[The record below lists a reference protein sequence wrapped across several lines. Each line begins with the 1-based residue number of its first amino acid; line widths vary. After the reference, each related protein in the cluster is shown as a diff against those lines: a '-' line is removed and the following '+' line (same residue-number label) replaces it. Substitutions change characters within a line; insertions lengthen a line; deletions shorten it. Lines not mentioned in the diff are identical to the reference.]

1 MTTTEELLELE
12 RGYTDEVTGTGTIPD
27 LFEGAVERH
36 ADLPAQQYKGGV
48 YDRSLTD
55 EVVPEPAAGEWGLL
69 TYDRMAEIVR
79 YLAAGFRELGVGHG
93 DRVGIFSNTRME
105 WAQADFAL
113 LAAGGVVTTIYTESS
128 PRQVRY
134 LLNDPDA
141 KGVVVE
147 NEELLARVLDVK
159 ADTDVEFVV
168 IVDGVDVYDEN
179 DDIYTLAEVYD
190 LGREAFD
197 ADAYRSWIDEQSPE
211 DLASLIYTS
220 GTTGKPKGVKLTHA
234 NFRANV
240 SQIRKRFGPRPDKDA
255 DIPVLDSDVKT
266 LSFLPLAHVFERTAG
281 HFSMF
286 GSGATVAYAESP
298 DTVQADMQAVEPS
311 TATSV
316 PRVYERVFDAMRE
329 QAATS
334 DLKEKIFQRALEIGK
349 EYGRTENPSRRL
361 KLEYYVANKLVF
373 QQVKDQLGGNIDYFV
388 SGGGSLNKELAE
400 LFRGMGLEIY
410 EGYGLTETSPVVS
423 TNPAED
429 PRPGTL
435 GPPVVEMDTYLDDS
449 VIGPDRTEKA
459 DGEIGE
465 LLVRGPNVTEGYWNM
480 PEETD
485 DAFTTLPGDDEGDEE
500 WFRTGDI
507 IERTDDGYLIYH
519 DRLKQL
525 LVLSTGKNVAPGPI
539 EDAFATSERV
549 DQVMVMGDNQKFVSA
564 LIVPNFEAIRRWADE
579 EGIDLPEDRD
589 DVCEDDRVH
598 EWVGKAVAEVN
609 ERFEKHEQI
618 KRFELVH
625 VEWTPENDMLTS
637 SMKLKR
643 RNIRDEFFH
652 KVEAIYG
659 EDASED

>member
-1 MTTTEELLELE
+1 MTTTEELLQLE
-12 RGYTDEVTGTGTIPD
+12 REYTDEVTGSGTIPE
-27 LFEGAVERH
+27 LFEASVERH
-36 ADLPAQQYKGGV
+36 TDLPAQQYKGGV

-55 EVVPEPAAGEWGLL
+55 DVIPEPAEGEWGLL
-69 TYDRMAEIVR
+69 TYERMAEIVR
-79 YLAAGFRELGVGHG
+79 YLAAGFRELGMDSG
-93 DRVGIFSNTRME
+93 DRVGLFSNTRME

-134 LLNDPDA
+134 LLNDPGA
-141 KGVVVE
+141 TGVVVE

-159 ADTDVEFVV
+159 EDTDVEFVV
-168 IVDGVDVYDEN
+168 LVDGVDVYDEN
-179 DDIYTLAEVYD
+179 DDIYTLAEVYE

-197 ADAYRSWIDEQSPE
+197 ESTYRSWIDQQSPE

-220 GTTGKPKGVKLTHA
+220 GTTGKPKGVQLTHA

-240 SQIRKRFGPRPDKDA
+240 SQIRKRFGPRPDKDE
-255 DIPVLDSDVKT
+255 DTPVLDSDVKT

-286 GSGATVAYAESP
+286 GAGATVAYAESP
-298 DTVQADMQAVEPS
+298 DTVQEDMKAVEPS

-329 QAATS
+329 QAASS

-400 LFRGMGLEIY
+400 LFRGMGLEIF

-435 GPPVVEMDTYLDDS
+435 GPPVAGMDIHLDDS
-449 VIGPDRTEKA
+449 VIGPDRKEKA

-465 LLVRGPNVTEGYWNM
+465 LLLKGPNVTQGYWNR
-480 PEETD
+480 PEETE
-485 DAFTTLPGDDEGDEE
+485 DAFTTLSDDADDDP

-507 IERTDDGYLIYH
+507 IEQTEDGYLVYH

-549 DQVMVMGDNQKFVSA
+549 DQVMVMGDNQKFISA
-564 LIVPNFEAIRRWADE
+564 LIVPNLEAVERWADE
-579 EGIDLPEDRD
+579 EGIDLPEDPD
-589 DVCEDDRVH
+589 DVCDDERVR
-598 EWVGKAVAEVN
+598 EWVQEAVDEVN
-609 ERFEKHEQI
+609 EQFEKHETI

-643 RNIRDEFFH
+643 RNIRDHFFH

-659 EDASED
+659 EEASAD

>member
-1 MTTTEELLELE
+1 MTTTEELLQLE
-12 RGYTDEVTGTGTIPD
+12 REYTDEVTGSGTVPE
-27 LFEGAVERH
+27 LFEASAERH
-36 ADLPAQQYKGGV
+36 AELPAQQYKGGV

-55 EVVPEPAAGEWGLL
+55 DVIPEPAEGEWGLL

-79 YLAAGFRELGVGHG
+79 YLAAGFRELGVDHG
-93 DRVGIFSNTRME
+93 ERVGLFSNTRME

-134 LLNDPDA
+134 LLNDPGA
-141 KGVVVE
+141 TGVVVE

-159 ADTDVEFVV
+159 DDTDVEFVV
-168 IVDGVDVYDEN
+168 LVDGVDIYDEN
-179 DDIYTLAEVYD
+179 DDIYTLAEVYE

-197 ADAYRSWIDEQSPE
+197 ESAYRSWIDEQSPD

-220 GTTGKPKGVKLTHA
+220 GTTGKPKGVQLTHA

-240 SQIRKRFGPRPDKDA
+240 TQIRKRYGPRPDKDE
-255 DIPVLDSDVKT
+255 DTPVLDSDVKT

-286 GSGATVAYAESP
+286 GAGATVAYAESP
-298 DTVQADMQAVEPS
+298 DTVQEDMQAVEPS

-334 DLKEKIFQRALEIGK
+334 DLKEKIFERALEIGK
-349 EYGRTENPSRRL
+349 EYGRTENPGRRL

-373 QQVKDQLGGNIDYFV
+373 QQVKDQLGGNIEYFV
-388 SGGGSLNKELAE
+388 SGGGSLNKDLAE
-400 LFRGMGLEIY
+400 LFRGMGLEIF

-435 GPPVVEMDTYLDDS
+435 GPPMAGMEIHLDDA
-449 VIGPDRTEKA
+449 VIGPDRKEKA
-459 DGEIGE
+459 DGEVGE
-465 LLVRGPNVTEGYWNM
+465 LLVRGPNVTQGYWNR
-480 PEETD
+480 PEETE
-485 DAFTTLPGDDEGDEE
+485 DAFTTLPGDDEDDEP

-507 IERTDDGYLIYH
+507 IEQTEDGYLVYH

-549 DQVMVMGDNQKFVSA
+549 DQVMVMGDNQKFISA
-564 LIVPNFEAIRRWADE
+564 LIVPNFEAVERWAEE

-589 DVCEDDRVH
+589 DVCDDERVH
-598 EWVGKAVAEVN
+598 EWVQEAVDEVN
-609 ERFEKHEQI
+609 EQFEKHETI
-618 KRFELVH
+618 KQFELVH

-643 RNIRDEFFH
+643 RNIRDHFFH

-659 EDASED
+659 EDASAN

>member
-1 MTTTEELLELE
+1 MTTTEELLQRE
-12 RGYTDEVTGTGTIPD
+12 REYTDEVTGSGTIPE
-27 LFEGAVERH
+27 LFEASAERY
-36 ADLPAQQYKGGV
+36 AGLPAQQYKGGV

-55 EVVPEPAAGEWGLL
+55 DIVPEPAEGEWGLL
-69 TYDRMAEIVR
+69 TYDRVADIVR
-79 YLAAGFRELGVGHG
+79 TLATGFRELGVGHG
-93 DRVGIFSNTRME
+93 DRVGVFSNTRME
-105 WAQADFAL
+105 WAQTDFAL

-134 LLNDPDA
+134 LLNDPGA
-141 KGVVVE
+141 TGVVVE
-147 NEELLARVLDVK
+147 NEELLARVLDVQD
-159 ADTDVEFVV
+159 DTDVEFVV
-168 IVDGVDVYDEN
+168 IIDGVDIYDNN
-179 DDIYTLAEVYD
+179 DDIYTLGEIYE

-197 ADAYRSWIDEQSPE
+197 ESAYQSWIDEQAPD

-220 GTTGKPKGVKLTHA
+220 GTTGKPKGVQLTHA

-240 SQIRKRFGPRPDKDA
+240 TQIRRRFGPRPDKDPNT
-255 DIPVLDSDVKT
+255 PVLDSDVKT

-286 GSGATVAYAESP
+286 GAGATVAYAESP
-298 DTVQADMQAVEPS
+298 DTVQADMQAVQPS

-329 QAATS
+329 QAASS

-349 EYGRTENPSRRL
+349 EYGRTETPGNRL

-388 SGGGSLNKELAE
+388 SGGGSLNKDLAE
-400 LFRGMGLEIY
+400 LFRGMGLEIF

-435 GPPVVEMDTYLDDS
+435 GPPVAGMDTYLDDS
-449 VIGPDRTEKA
+449 VIGPDRKSKA

-465 LLVRGPNVTEGYWNM
+465 LLLKGPNVTQGYWNK
-480 PEETD
+480 PEETE
-485 DAFTTLPGDDEGDEE
+485 DAFTTRPTEGDDE

-507 IERTDDGYLIYH
+507 VERTEDGYLVYH

-549 DQVMVMGDNQKFVSA
+549 DQVMVMGDDQKFVSA
-564 LIVPNFEAIRRWADE
+564 LIVPNFESVRRWADQ
-579 EGIDLPEDRD
+579 EGIDLPEDPD
-589 DVCEDDRVH
+589 DVCADERVH
-598 EWVGKAVAEVN
+598 GWVQDAVDEVN
-609 ERFEKHEQI
+609 EQFEKHETV
-618 KRFELVH
+618 KRFELAH

-643 RNIRDEFFH
+643 RNIRDQFFD

-659 EDASED
+659 EAASAD

>member
-1 MTTTEELLELE
+1 MTTTEELLQLE
-12 RGYTDEVTGTGTIPD
+12 REYTDEVTGSGTVPE
-27 LFEGAVERH
+27 LFEASVERH
-36 ADLPAQQYKGGV
+36 AELPAQQYKGGV
-48 YDRSLTD
+48 YDRSLTED
-55 EVVPEPAAGEWGLL
+55 VIPEPAAGEWGLL

-79 YLAAGFRELGVGHG
+79 NLAAGFRELGVDHG
-93 DRVGIFSNTRME
+93 ERVGLFSNTRME
-105 WAQADFAL
+105 WAQTDFAL

-134 LLNDPDA
+134 LLNDPGA
-141 KGVVVE
+141 TGVVVE

-159 ADTDVEFVV
+159 DDTAVEFVV
-168 IVDGVDVYDEN
+168 LVDGVDIYDDN
-179 DDIYTLAEVYD
+179 DDIYTLGEVHE
-190 LGREAFD
+190 LGREAFEES
-197 ADAYRSWIDEQSPE
+197 AYQSWLDEQSPD

-220 GTTGKPKGVKLTHA
+220 GTTGKPKGVRLTHA

-240 SQIRKRFGPRPDKDA
+240 TQIRKRFGPRPDKTE

-286 GSGATVAYAESP
+286 GGGATVAYAESP
-298 DTVQADMQAVEPS
+298 DTVQEDMHAVQPS

-329 QAATS
+329 QAASS

-349 EYGRTENPSRRL
+349 EYGRTEDPSRRL

-388 SGGGSLNKELAE
+388 SGGGSLNKDLAE
-400 LFRGMGLEIY
+400 LFRGMGLEIF

-435 GPPVVEMDTYLDDS
+435 GPPMAGMETYLDDS
-449 VIGPDRTEKA
+449 VIGPDRKEKA

-465 LLVRGPNVTEGYWNM
+465 LLVRGPNVTQGYWNK
-480 PEETD
+480 PEETE
-485 DAFTTLPGDDEGDEE
+485 DAFTTLPGDDEDDDE

-507 IERTDDGYLIYH
+507 IERTEDGYLVYH

-549 DQVMVMGDNQKFVSA
+549 DQVMVMGDNQKFISA
-564 LIVPNFEAIRRWADE
+564 LLVPNFEAIERWAE
-579 EGIDLPEDRD
+579 QEGIDLPEDRD
-589 DVCEDDRVH
+589 DVCDDERVH
-598 EWVGKAVAEVN
+598 EWVQEAVDEVN
-609 ERFEKHEQI
+609 EGFEKHETI
-618 KRFELVH
+618 KQFELVH

-643 RNIRDEFFH
+643 RNIRDHFFH

-659 EDASED
+659 ESASAE